1 MIFTGLSYHIL
12 TGLSYH
18 FLQGF
23 RMIFTVLSYRILTGL
38 SYHFLQGFCMIF
50 TGLSYR
56 FGRTFI
62 LLLQGHRNLETISV
76 ISSEM
81 LLTRFRIEISILSE
95 L

>member
-23 RMIFTVLSYRILTGL
+23 RMIFTVLSYRI
-38 SYHFLQGFCMIF
+38 F

-62 LLLQGHRNLETISV
+62 LLLQGHRNVETISV